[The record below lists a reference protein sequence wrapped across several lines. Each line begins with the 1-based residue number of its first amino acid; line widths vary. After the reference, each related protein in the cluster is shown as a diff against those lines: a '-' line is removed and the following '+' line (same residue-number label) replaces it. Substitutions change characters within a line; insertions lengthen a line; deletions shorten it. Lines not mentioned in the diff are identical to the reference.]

1 MAGRTLPVLLIIFN
15 RPETTRQVFDAIRD
29 YAPKAL
35 YIAGDG
41 SRGTVWDDIRIQA
54 AREVVRGVDWSCDIH
69 HYYRDDNAGCRVNV
83 LEAVSWFFANVDEGI
98 ILEDD
103 VVPTPAF
110 FSFCEAGLNH
120 FRFDPR
126 VAAIGG
132 FTAHQPGA
140 PYLSVHGSVWGWASW
155 SAVWNSVLDPGAQIN
170 EYDLTAVLS
179 VASIWTT
186 LEKITIRERFSRAT
200 IDTWDYTWLF
210 SRIRKRKLMLL
221 PGGPLINNIGFG
233 VEATHTHT
241 GRRPR
246 RARQVPPAWIDVRRI
261 DSSSQSLRRHDSQ
274 RIRTRH
280 NFGILRIAATA
291 FLHSPL
297 EVAQICFAHF
307 CRFVR
312 GSRRHVRQ
320 WGLIS

>member
-200 IDTWDYTWLF
+200 IDTWDYTCFHEFGRENSCFCQEGHSSTTLALVW
-210 SRIRKRKLMLL
+210 KRHTRTPGDAPAEPAKYLL
-221 PGGPLINNIGFG
+221 RGSTFDGLIVPPNRCDATTHSGYALVIILGFF
-233 VEATHTHT
+233 AS
-241 GRRPR
+241 PR
-246 RARQVPPAWIDVRRI
+246 RH
-261 DSSSQSLRRHDSQ
+261 SY
-274 RIRTRH
+274 
-280 NFGILRIAATA
+280 IA
-291 FLHSPL
+291 H
-297 EVAQICFAHF
+297 
-307 CRFVR
+307 
-312 GSRRHVRQ
+312 
-320 WGLIS
+320 